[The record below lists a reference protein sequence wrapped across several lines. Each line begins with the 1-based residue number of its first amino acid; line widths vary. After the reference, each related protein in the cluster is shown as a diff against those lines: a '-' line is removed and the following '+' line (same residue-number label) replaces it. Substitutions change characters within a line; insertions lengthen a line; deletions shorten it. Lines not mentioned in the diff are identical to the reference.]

1 MGKKQNKNKKKAIRL
16 LIVYKDQETQNLTF
30 LRPLN
35 RSNCEVAVVALFTA
49 IGPERPR
56 LIEAYDE
63 NDGCVGSWTFKP
75 KEDEDAVDAKALR
88 E

>member
-1 MGKKQNKNKKKAIRL
+1 MGKKQNKKKAVRL
-16 LIVYKDQETQNLTF
+16 LIVYKNQETQNLTF

-63 NDGCVGSWTFKP
+63 NDGCIGSWTFKP
-75 KEDEDAVDAKALR
+75 KEDNDAVDAKALQ

>member
-1 MGKKQNKNKKKAIRL
+1 MGKKQNKKKAIRL
-16 LIVYKDQETQNLTF
+16 LIVYKNQETQNLTF

-35 RSNCEVAVVALFTA
+35 RSNCEVA
-49 IGPERPR
+49 GPERPR

-75 KEDEDAVDAKALR
+75 KENADVVDAKALQ

>member
-1 MGKKQNKNKKKAIRL
+1 MGKKQNKKKAIRL
-16 LIVYKDQETQNLTF
+16 LIVYKNQETQNLTF

-75 KEDEDAVDAKALR
+75 KEDTDVVDAKVLQ

>member
-1 MGKKQNKNKKKAIRL
+1 MGKKQKQKKAVKLI
-16 LIVYKDQETQNLTF
+16 IVYKNQETQNLTF
-30 LRPLN
+30 LRPLS
-35 RSNCEVAVVALFTA
+35 RANCEVAVVALFTA

-63 NDGCVGSWTFKP
+63 DDGCVGSWTFKP
-75 KEDEDAVDAKALR
+75 KGENDAVDAAAQQ

>member
-1 MGKKQNKNKKKAIRL
+1 MGKKKDKKKAVRL
-16 LIVYKDQETQNLTF
+16 LIVYKNQETQNLTF

-63 NDGCVGSWTFKP
+63 NDGFVGSWSFRP
-75 KEDEDAVDAKALR
+75 KEENDVVDAEAVQ

>member
-1 MGKKQNKNKKKAIRL
+1 MGKKQNKKKATRL
-16 LIVYKDQETQNLTF
+16 LIVYKNQETQNLTF

-63 NDGCVGSWTFKP
+63 NDESMGSWTFTP
-75 KEDEDAVDAKALR
+75 KEDKDVVDAKALQ

>member
-1 MGKKQNKNKKKAIRL
+1 MGKKQGKKKAVRL
-16 LIVYKDQETQNLTF
+16 LIVYENRETQNLTF

-63 NDGCVGSWTFKP
+63 NGGCIGSWTFKP
-75 KEDEDAVDAKALR
+75 KGDNNAVDAEAV
-88 E
+88 

>member
-1 MGKKQNKNKKKAIRL
+1 MGKKQDKKKAVRL
-16 LIVYKDQETQNLTF
+16 LIVYKSRETQNLTF

-35 RSNCEVAVVALFTA
+35 RSNCEVVVVALFTA

-63 NDGCVGSWTFKP
+63 NGGCVGSWTFKP
-75 KEDEDAVDAKALR
+75 KEDADAVDAKALQ